1 MSKKRWWCL
10 KMNGELILI
19 LPSQE
24 PLTIDDFE
32 HHDVPIDLNRTAKVV
47 ELDVR
52 QKAKAEK
59 NQKIGAL
66 ISKWEKQIK
75 DIQVELE
82 RVVAG
87 DAFFSISN
95 IEAHEQAVRTL
106 RQCIKD
112 VRKTQ
117 KTESGEA
124 LKEAYDK
131 GFFAGQQK
139 GWTEGV
145 EYGKIPF

>member
-1 MSKKRWWCL
+1 MNKKRWWGL

-19 LPSQE
+19 LPSQV
-24 PLTIDDFE
+24 PLTVEDFE
-32 HHDVPIDLNRTAKVV
+32 HHDVPIDLNKTAKVV

-59 NQKIGAL
+59 NQKIGSL
-66 ISKWEKQIK
+66 IPKWELQII
-75 DIQVELE
+75 DIEQELK
-82 RVVAG
+82 RVKAG
-87 DAFFSISN
+87 KIWFSTTN
-95 IEAHEQAVRTL
+95 VEAHEQAVRTL

-124 LKEAYDK
+124 LKESYDK

>member
-1 MSKKRWWCL
+1 MSKKRWWGL

-24 PLTIDDFE
+24 PLTVDDFE

-52 QKAKAEK
+52 QKDKVK
-59 NQKIGAL
+59 
-66 ISKWEKQIK
+66 
-75 DIQVELE
+75 
-82 RVVAG
+82 
-87 DAFFSISN
+87 
-95 IEAHEQAVRTL
+95 
-106 RQCIKD
+106 
-112 VRKTQ
+112 
-117 KTESGEA
+117 KTELDEE

-145 EYGKIPF
+145 EYGKTPF